1 MGRIGLAPEPAR
13 GCGRQHGAC
22 YGAVSRPCLQ
32 APQVKQRI
40 VFILVV
46 GLAAVGTTQ
55 AIGWGLDLADT
66 HHGALHR
73 ALPEVDR

>member
-1 MGRIGLAPEPAR
+1 M
-13 GCGRQHGAC
+13 
-22 YGAVSRPCLQ
+22 
-32 APQVKQRI
+32 KQRI

-66 HHGALHR
+66 RHGALHR
-73 ALPEVDR
+73 TLPEVDR